1 MIATT
6 FARLK
11 GFITS
16 NSYYLD
22 NYLFLRFSL
31 CPESNDIPEVNDI
44 DWQGLFRFASEQ
56 AIVGVVFKGISRL
69 SEKGVKPPFQELMR
83 WIGTHEQIVNQN
95 KLVNNN
101 VVKLVE
107 EFKREGFDSCLLKGQ
122 GNNLFYPDVYERTPG
137 DIDLWVTPLKKVSSE
152 KERQVN
158 VLKFLRKKYP
168 KGNLHYN
175 HIDAGVYNG
184 TSVEIHH
191 RPRFLNNMIH
201 NRRLQQWIQAKRE
214 EQFGNTVRLP
224 ETDVDIAIPTW
235 EFDVVFQLAH
245 IYGHVLQSGIGF
257 RHVVDYYYLLKVN
270 VESLKVKDVQNTL
283 RYLGL
288 EKIAGAMMWLL
299 HEKLGLPEEY
309 LIAAMDER
317 RGKVLLEEIMRG
329 GNFGNYDKNNIKA
342 TSRLKKNILRVKRD
356 FRMMR
361 YFPSECLW
369 EPVFRVYHLFW
380 RMRYN

>member
-1 MIATT
+1 M
-6 FARLK
+6 
-11 GFITS
+11 
-16 NSYYLD
+16 D

-44 DWQGLFRFASEQ
+44 DWQGLYRLASEQ

-83 WIGTHEQIVNQN
+83 WIGTYEQIVNQN

-122 GNNLFYPDVYERTPG
+122 GNNLMYTDVYSRISG
-137 DIDLWVTPLKKVSSE
+137 DIDVWIRCGGSKKIEINKIIQYV
-152 KERQVN
+152 
-158 VLKFLRKKYP
+158 KKRNP
-168 KGNLHYN
+168 EGNAMYH
-175 HIDAGVYNG
+175 HIDMGEYNG
-184 TSVEIHH
+184 TDVEVHY
-191 RPRFLNNMIH
+191 RPTFMNNLISNYKLQKWM
-201 NRRLQQWIQAKRE
+201 RLHQD
-214 EQFGNTVRLP
+214 EQFHNGVILP
-224 ETDVDIAIPTW
+224 DSEGIIYIPTW
-235 EFDVVFQLAH
+235 EFNVVFQLSH
-245 IYGHVLQSGIGF
+245 IYRHVIQRGF
-257 RHVVDYYYLLKVN
+257 GLRQVVDYYYLLKSARINQTEGIVG
-270 VESLKVKDVQNTL
+270 TL

-309 LIAAMDER
+309 LIAPIDER
-317 RGKVLLEEIMRG
+317 RGKILLSEIMRG
-329 GNFGNYDKNNIKA
+329 GNFGYYDSENVKA
-342 TSRLKKNILRVKRD
+342 TSRLKKNVQRVKRD
-356 FRMMR
+356 LRLMR
-361 YFPSECLW
+361 FFPSECLW